1 MGSRGSKRAFLGVS
15 RHDPIQ
21 LLTVGA
27 RGRERGVK
35 YGVKMIIEV
44 PVDAPRISL
53 RHLDEE
59 GRASDLV
66 GHLVAADD
74 DRLVILP
81 EDKPAVWLQRS
92 MVRNIRRVPERT
104 VLPASPPDA
113 LQRILDRT
121 WPGVRRARL
130 GGWVLRD
137 GHGRTSRANSALV
150 SGDAG
155 LPFPEA
161 LKLADEWRGQPT
173 ILQVV
178 MGDRCIDQARAQGYE
193 LRGPTVVMVA
203 RADDLPYDHVEVK
216 VSPEPDEGWLSIWR
230 GGRADAGLVAEMT
243 SAPASYAQIP
253 GIAVGRVALWGSWA
267 VISSVEVVPALRGAG
282 WGRAMTRALVDSVEC
297 RFVALQ
303 VGEENAVARSLY
315 AKEGFV
321 EHHTYAYLFPPT
333 VA

>member
-1 MGSRGSKRAFLGVS
+1 
-15 RHDPIQ
+15 
-21 LLTVGA
+21 
-27 RGRERGVK
+27 
-35 YGVKMIIEV
+35 MIIEV
-44 PVDAPRISL
+44 PAGAPRITL
-53 RHLDEE
+53 RHLDAD

-66 GHLVAADD
+66 GHLIAADD
-74 DRLVILP
+74 DRLVVLP

-92 MVRNIRRVPERT
+92 MVKNLKRVPERT

-113 LQRILDRT
+113 MQRMLDRT
-121 WPGVRRARL
+121 WPGLRRARL

-137 GHGRTSRANSALV
+137 GNRRTTRANSTLV
-150 SGDAG
+150 GGDPG
-155 LPFPEA
+155 MPWNEA
-161 LKLADEWRGQPT
+161 LTLADEWRGRPT

-178 MGDRCIDQARAQGYE
+178 MGDPVIDLAKAAGYE

-216 VSPEPDEGWLSIWR
+216 KSSEPDEGWLSIWR
-230 GGRADAGLVAEMT
+230 GGRTDADLVAEMT
-243 SAPASYAQIP
+243 SAPATYAQIP

-267 VISSVEVVPALRGAG
+267 VISSVEVAPALRGTG

-303 VGEENAVARSLY
+303 VGEENTAARSLY

-333 VA
+333 AG